1 MRPIKLT
8 VSAFGPYAD
17 TQVLELDK
25 LGTGGLYLITG
36 DTGAGKTTIFD
47 AITFALYGESSGGIR
62 KADMLRSK
70 YADAQTPTFVELVF
84 TDHGK
89 TYTIYRN
96 PEYTRPKTRGTGTT
110 TEPARVELTL
120 PDGQPITRQKDVETA
135 IRQIIGL
142 SRGQFS
148 QVAMIAQGDFRRL
161 LQAST
166 TERQAIFR
174 DIFNTGLYETLQNQ
188 LKYHYNET
196 LRRHSA
202 AQQSLQQYI
211 RGIMAAENSA
221 YLPQLQNAVDG
232 KLSAQTVLEL
242 LEQLTQED
250 TAALAPLKQALLEL
264 EQTLEQTAA
273 VLALAQQTEA
283 DRHALAQTAQAQVL
297 AAEQA
302 ARAQEALEQALAT
315 APRQEQLSRDITA
328 IDLMLPAYDR
338 LEELQ
343 TRLQQ
348 TQADLSAAQAAL
360 KQAEA
365 DRETAQQQVAALQ
378 EERTAVE
385 AAAGQKPLLEAQ
397 QTQLQRQRADL
408 QSLIAKSALLNTQQK
423 KLADARQRY
432 LLLRQQADDATR
444 AWQEKNHAFLDE
456 QAGVLA
462 AGLTPGAPCPV
473 CGATDHPA
481 PARLAADAPTEAE
494 VQSAKADADEALA
507 KVQTAA
513 EQGAALRAAAQQT
526 EEVVRADA
534 AILGDVPFES
544 IHDQASVRETALGAQ
559 LKTLEEEIRRAE
571 KAQARKQ
578 VLEAAIPQKE
588 AALDASEAACVRTR
602 ERITAL
608 NAALDAQRQQHAQQ
622 LAGLPY
628 PDKAAATK
636 EQAALRRQLEAL
648 RKAQAD
654 AQTLLTDRQTKLAE
668 LEATS
673 QQLRLRIQAAPQTDK
688 AAVEA
693 QRQTLLQEKQANSE
707 AQNAIRDRIAANG
720 RCHSDIRRIA
730 ADLDALSER
739 TGWLA
744 ALSNTAGG
752 NVKGREKLMLETF
765 VQLTYFDRILRR
777 ANKRLQK
784 MSGGQYDLV
793 RREELDNFRS
803 QTGLELDILDHIN
816 TTRRSVSTLSGGEAF
831 LASLALALGLSDE
844 VQASSHVRLDTLFVD
859 EGFGSLDSESL
870 SKAYAALNGLTEGN
884 RLVGIISHV
893 SELKERINLQI
904 VVKKGKNGASTA
916 TVQV

>member
-89 TYTIYRN
+89 TYTVYRN
-96 PEYTRPKTRGTGTT
+96 PEYTRPKSRGTGTT
-110 TEPARVELTL
+110 TETAKVELTM
-120 PDGQPITRQKDVETA
+120 PNGQLITRQKDVETA
-135 IRQIIGL
+135 IREIVGL
-142 SRGQFS
+142 SRSQFS

-161 LQAST
+161 LQAGT

-211 RGIMAAENSA
+211 RGIMAAEDSA
-221 YLPQLQNAVDG
+221 YLAQLQNAVDG

-242 LEQLTQED
+242 LQQLTEED
-250 TAALAPLKQALLEL
+250 TAALAPLTQALTQL
-264 EQTLEQTAA
+264 EQSLEQAA
-273 VLALAQQTEA
+273 AALALAQQQQA
-283 DRHALAQTAQAQVL
+283 DIRALEENAQAQTLARESTDRAQTAL
-297 AAEQA
+297 
-302 ARAQEALEQALAT
+302 EAALAT
-315 APRQEQLSRDITA
+315 AGQQEQLARSITA

-338 LEELQ
+338 LEALQ
-343 TRLQQ
+343 QQLQQ
-348 TQADLSAAQAAL
+348 TKTQLTQA
-360 KQAEA
+360 
-365 DRETAQQQVAALQ
+365 
-378 EERTAVE
+378 
-385 AAAGQKPLLEAQ
+385 
-397 QTQLQRQRADL
+397 QTQLTQAETVRSGAQQALTALTQERAAVESVAAEKPTLEATKQQLQRRRTDL
-408 QSLIAKSALLNTQQK
+408 QELIAKSALLAAQRK
-423 KLADARQRY
+423 KLEAARERY
-432 LLLRQQADDATR
+432 LQLRSEADHA
-444 AWQEKNHAFLDE
+444 AQLWQEKNNAFMDE

-462 AGLTPGAPCPV
+462 SKLSEGVPCPV
-473 CGATDHPA
+473 CGATEHPA

-494 VQSAKADADEALA
+494 VKEAKEAADEALRT
-507 KVQTAA
+507 VQAAA
-513 EQGAALRAAAQQT
+513 EKGAALRAAAEQT
-526 EEVVRADA
+526 EAAVTAAA
-534 AILGDVPFES
+534 AILGDVPPTD
-544 IHDQASVRETALGAQ
+544 IHSCASAREAALADELKDLEQAIDRAQKAQERKTALD
-559 LKTLEEEIRRAE
+559 E
-571 KAQARKQ
+571 
-578 VLEAAIPQKE
+578 AIPQKE
-588 AALDASEAACVRTR
+588 AALHDAEATSAQTR
-602 ERITAL
+602 ERITGL
-608 NAALDAQRQQHAQQ
+608 SAALSAQQ
-622 LAGLPY
+622 AQYDEQLADLPH
-628 PDKAAATK
+628 PGKAAATR
-636 EQAALRRQLEAL
+636 EQDALRRQLEAL
-648 RKAQAD
+648 RRAQTD
-654 AQTLLTDRQTKLAE
+654 AQTALTACRQRMAE
-668 LEATS
+668 LTATAA
-673 QQLRLRIQAAPQTDK
+673 QLRERIEAAPQTDK
-688 AAVEA
+688 AAIETHRLA
-693 QRQTLLQEKQANSE
+693 LLEQKQNNLQ
-707 AQNAIRDRIAANG
+707 AQNTIRDRIAANE
-720 RCHSDIRRIA
+720 RCHSDISRIA
-730 ADLDALSER
+730 KDLDALSER

-765 VQLTYFDRILRR
+765 VQFTYFDRILRR
-777 ANKRLQK
+777 ANVRLKK

-793 RREELDNFRS
+793 RREELDDHRS

-816 TTRRSVSTLSGGEAF
+816 ATRRSVSTLSGGEAF

-859 EGFGSLDSESL
+859 EGFGSLDSEAL

-893 SELKERINLQI
+893 SELKERIDRQI
-904 VVKKGKNGASTA
+904 IVKKGKNGASTA
-916 TVQV
+916 TVHV

>member
-1 MRPIKLT
+1 MRPVKLT
-8 VSAFGPYAD
+8 VSAFGPYAN

-110 TEPARVELTL
+110 SEPARVELTL

-142 SRGQFS
+142 SRSQFS

-188 LKYHYNET
+188 LKFHYNET
-196 LRRHSA
+196 LRRHSG
-202 AQQSLQQYI
+202 AQQSLLQYI
-211 RGIMAAENSA
+211 RGIMAAETSA

-250 TAALAPLKQALLEL
+250 TAALAPLTQALFEL

-273 VLALAQQTEA
+273 ALALAEQTEA
-283 DRHALAQTAQAQVL
+283 DLRALEQTARAQAA

-302 ARAQEALEQALAT
+302 TLAQKTLEEALAT
-315 APRQEQLSRDITA
+315 VPRQEQLSRDITA
-328 IDLMLPAYDR
+328 IDLTLPAYDR
-338 LEELQ
+338 LEALHTQ
-343 TRLQQ
+343 LQQ
-348 TQADLSAAQAAL
+348 TETDLSTARKSLQ
-360 KQAEA
+360 KAEA
-365 DRETAQQQVAALQ
+365 NRETAQQQLIALQ
-378 EERTAVE
+378 EERAAVE

-397 QTQLQRQRADL
+397 QTQLQRQRSDL

-432 LLLRQQADDATR
+432 LLLRQQADEATR
-444 AWQEKNHAFLDE
+444 LWQDKNNAFMDE

-462 AGLTPGAPCPV
+462 ARLTPGAPCPV
-473 CGATDHPA
+473 CGATNHPA
-481 PARLAADAPTEAE
+481 PACLAADAPTEAE
-494 VQSAKADADEALA
+494 VQSAKADADEALG

-526 EEVVRADA
+526 EEAVRADA

-544 IHDQASVRETALGAQ
+544 IHDLAAVRETELGTQ
-559 LKTLEEEIRRAE
+559 LKTLEDEIRRAE
-571 KAQARKQ
+571 KAQTRKAA
-578 VLEAAIPQKE
+578 LEAAIPE
-588 AALDASEAACVRTR
+588 RENMLHELEAACVSSR
-602 ERITAL
+602 ERITGL
-608 NAALDAQRQQHAQQ
+608 SAALDAQKQQHAQQ

-628 PDKAAATK
+628 PNKAAATK

-654 AQTLLTDRQTKLAE
+654 AQTLLTNRQTKLAE
-668 LEATS
+668 LEALA
-673 QQLRLRIQAAPQTDK
+673 QQLRLRIQAAPKTDK

-693 QRQTLLQEKQANSE
+693 QRQALLLEKQANLE

-744 ALSNTAGG
+744 ALSNTANG

-777 ANKRLQK
+777 ANKRLKK

-793 RREELDNFRS
+793 RREDLDNFRS

-816 TTRRSVSTLSGGEAF
+816 ATRRSVSTLSGGEAF

-870 SKAYAALNGLTEGN
+870 SKAYAALSGLTEGN

-893 SELKERINLQI
+893 SELKEKISLQI